1 MTTAAMLVF
10 LAVLALP
17 AIASAPPQSQSLAAR
32 LEQKLRG
39 LKSLQTDFDQ
49 YYYSGTVSKPL
60 HEKGRLYFR
69 KPDLMRWEY
78 TEPEP
83 KVFLYKDEV
92 FSQYYPEDSQLI
104 RSALGK
110 TQYESEVLTLLSGQK
125 HLEEDYKVEP
135 DPAPPEAGSAGRLK
149 LIPKAESEYT
159 AITLDVDGRTGLV
172 RKAVFEDAA
181 GNRTE
186 FIFNKIKANPKLK
199 ASVFVLEVPPDTEVI
214 EDEAPLVPVKK
225 EGRA

>member
-125 HLEEDYKVEP
+125 HLEEDYRVEL

-149 LIPKAESEYT
+149 LVPKAESEYA
-159 AITLDVDGRTGLV
+159 AITLDVDSRTGLV

-186 FIFNKIKANPKLK
+186 FIFNKIKANPRLK

-214 EDEAPLVPVKK
+214 EDEAPLIPVKK